1 MSTAKKSRALIA
13 DDDPTIML
21 LFEHALESLGRPFD
35 AAENGKDAW
44 ELWDEHRH
52 MLCVLDIEMPGI
64 DGLEL
69 CRRIRDNDPERC
81 TYILVVTGRDKLA
94 DLEQVLDAGA
104 DDYLN
109 KPVTGQRLL
118 TRLRIAERRMAI
130 DEANRNTE
138 EQLRRARYLAGIG
151 EATIGIKHQINN
163 PLTGILGTAELLML
177 ELKAKGLPVDDIN
190 TIISQARRIGEVV
203 KKLDE
208 LGDPLSVPYA
218 GGKKMLDL
226 EPPPAKS

>member
-1 MSTAKKSRALIA
+1 VSTAKKSRALIA

-21 LFEHALESLGRPFD
+21 LLEHALEALGRSFD
-35 AAENGKDAW
+35 SAENGEDAW
-44 ELWDEHRH
+44 ELWDKHRH
-52 MLCVLDIEMPGI
+52 AFCVLDIEMPGI

-69 CRRIRDNDPERC
+69 CRRIRDNDPDRC

-118 TRLRIAERRMAI
+118 TRMRIAERRMAV
-130 DEANRNTE
+130 DEAHRNAE

-151 EATIGIKHQINN
+151 EATVGIKHEINN

-177 ELKAKGLPVDDIN
+177 ELKGKGLPVEDIN
-190 TIISQARRIGEVV
+190 TIISQARRISEVV
-203 KKLDE
+203 KKLDA
-208 LGDPLSVPYA
+208 LGDPLAVPYA
-218 GGKKMLDL
+218 GGKKMLALD
-226 EPPPAKS
+226 PSNPKS